1 MRLSIRATLLAATCL
16 AAASPA
22 LAQEIG
28 TAGAVN
34 PASTGTPPTRPTR
47 VLELGAR
54 VVHKERINTAA
65 GGNVQLVFN
74 DKTTMSIGPN
84 SQVVIDEFVY
94 DPNAGTGRLTASI
107 AKGVLRF
114 VGGNTSHSGGAEIK
128 TPSATLGIRGGV
140 ATIEIVPC
148 GAGAT
153 ECGTKVTNHF
163 GILSVTSAAGTEII
177 RRPGFV
183 VSIPNASSAPTSPRK
198 VTQAEV
204 NRTNATLTSKP
215 GQTGGAGARAS
226 EVAVDRANVAGPLIA
241 QIGTSVASIQGQT
254 QAREASAANT
264 LGLSV
269 APTDATTPTQ
279 IRQIANNTQ
288 QQVTAQNTQV
298 QTAAAGGNQD
308 NPIVRPVDP
317 VDPVTPV
324 TPVTPPPTGVA
335 SPQAFA
341 LAYTGPQSPASLVPG
356 ATYNSPVL
364 GYVDGGTTNGRANTT
379 ARTLQAGLGI
389 SGSGAAQSSTL
400 YVVVGSSFVA
410 DSGTPVANGGFTGIQ
425 RASGSAL
432 PTRVSGGI
440 VGSGA
445 DVLLD
450 GQYAPTRLT
459 GRAGS
464 VSDQGIV
471 TSETGSIVRYPGP
484 ATTSF
489 SYQIGQAR
497 TDTPG
502 GLGLNRPV
510 LDSVPNPLFGG
521 LAAGLTTTVNNTT
534 GAVGPTSILTGLFD
548 LTFSPATSQFG
559 TTLGVNASNAD
570 GNGLSYAYL
579 DYGKPVDSFYSRP
592 ETRDGRGTY
601 IDANTY
607 GAREATSPSGAFTS
621 EVNGSTVREHR
632 GVFVTSDAVNA
643 KSFFPGVSFCQCDYT
658 RWGFWSSE
666 TTRVNA
672 AGQSV
677 TDLTHLG
684 TWVFGDPTRD
694 LAVPTTGTATYAG
707 HAIASIRNGAAE
719 YVAAGNFQNVVNFGT
734 GTGAAS
740 VTGLDGRNYAGTVSL
755 GQGSNFING
764 SLASSVAGSTMAMS
778 GQFFRGASGPAGEM
792 GGTVTVGGTPGYVAS
807 GIFAGAAAAPR

>member
-1 MRLSIRATLLAATCL
+1 MPLAIRATLLAATCL
-16 AAASPA
+16 AATALPA

-34 PASTGTPPTRPTR
+34 PASTGTPPARPTR

-54 VVHKERINTAA
+54 VVHRERINTAG

-84 SQVVIDEFVY
+84 SSVVIDEFVY
-94 DPNAGTGRLTASI
+94 DPNAGTGRLTASM

-148 GAGAT
+148 SSGSVST

-163 GILSVTSAAGTEII
+163 GILSITSGAGTEII

-183 VSIPNASSAPTSPRK
+183 VSIPNAASTPTSPRK

-204 NRTNATLTSKP
+204 NRTNASLTSKP
-215 GQTGGAGARAS
+215 GQTGGAGGRAS
-226 EVAVDRANVAGPLIA
+226 GPAVERADVAGPLIA
-241 QIGTSVASIQGQT
+241 QIGTTVASIQSQT

-264 LGLSV
+264 LGLAV

-279 IRQIANNTQ
+279 IRQIVDTTQ
-288 QQVTAQNTQV
+288 QQVTAQTPQF
-298 QTAAAGGNQD
+298 TAAEGGNQD
-308 NPIVRPVDP
+308 NPIVRPLP
-317 VDPVTPV
+317 
-324 TPVTPPPTGVA
+324 GVA

-341 LAYTGPQSPASLVPG
+341 LAYTGPQSPATLVPG

-364 GYVDGGTTNGRANTT
+364 GYADGGTLNGRANTN

-389 SGSGAAQSSTL
+389 SGSGASQSSTL
-400 YVVVGSSFVA
+400 YVVVGNSFLA
-410 DSGTPVANGGFTGIQ
+410 DGGAVSNGGFTGTQ
-425 RASGSAL
+425 RASAAGL

-440 VGSGA
+440 VATGI
-445 DVLLD
+445 DVALD
-450 GQYAPTRLT
+450 PQFAPTRIA

-464 VSDQGIV
+464 VSDQGTV

-484 ATTSF
+484 ATTPF
-489 SYQIGQAR
+489 GYQVGQAR
-497 TDTPG
+497 TEVPA
-502 GLGLNRPV
+502 GLGANRST

-521 LAAGLTTTVNNTT
+521 FAAGLSTTVNNTT
-534 GAVGPTSILTGLFD
+534 GAVGTTNILTGLFD
-548 LTFSPATSQFG
+548 LTFNPTTSQFG
-559 TTLGVNASNAD
+559 TTLGVNNSGNAD
-570 GNGLSYAYL
+570 GNALTYAYL
-579 DYGKPVDSFYSRP
+579 DYGKPVGSFYSRP
-592 ETRDGRGTY
+592 GTRDGRGTY
-601 IDANTY
+601 VDANNF
-607 GAREATSPSGAFTS
+607 GAREATSPTGASTS

-632 GVFVTSDAVNA
+632 GVFVSSDTVNA
-643 KSFFPGVSFCQCDYT
+643 KSFFPGVNFCQCEYT
-658 RWGFWSSE
+658 RWGFWTSE
-666 TTRVNA
+666 TTRLNA
-672 AGQSV
+672 SGQSL

-684 TWVFGDPTRD
+684 TWVFGDPTLDAAMPR
-694 LAVPTTGTATYAG
+694 TGTATYTG
-707 HAIASIRNGAAE
+707 HAIASIRNGTAE

-740 VTGLDGRNYAGTVSL
+740 VTGLDGRNYAGTVTV
-755 GQGSNFING
+755 GQGSNFVG
-764 SLASSVAGSTMAMS
+764 GTLASSVAGSTMGLT
-778 GQFFRGASGPAGEM
+778 GQFARGVSGPAGEI
-792 GGTVTVGGTPGYVAS
+792 GGTVVVSGTAGYAAS
-807 GIFAGAAAAPR
+807 GIFAGSAPAPR